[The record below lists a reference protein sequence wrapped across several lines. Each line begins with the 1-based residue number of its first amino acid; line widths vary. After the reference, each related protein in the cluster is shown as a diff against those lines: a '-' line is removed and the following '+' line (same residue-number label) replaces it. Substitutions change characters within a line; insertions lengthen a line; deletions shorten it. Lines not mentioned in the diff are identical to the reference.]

1 MLIIGK
7 TLILR
12 SGGFRIS
19 KKSFSD
25 LKNVSSVSNL
35 DFWLQNG
42 EKLTKKPQIQSG
54 ISNAALHNFSKIIKN
69 ES

>member
-1 MLIIGK
+1 MFLVFLTWIFGCKI
-7 TLILR
+7 
-12 SGGFRIS
+12 
-19 KKSFSD
+19 
-25 LKNVSSVSNL
+25 
-35 DFWLQNG
+35 G